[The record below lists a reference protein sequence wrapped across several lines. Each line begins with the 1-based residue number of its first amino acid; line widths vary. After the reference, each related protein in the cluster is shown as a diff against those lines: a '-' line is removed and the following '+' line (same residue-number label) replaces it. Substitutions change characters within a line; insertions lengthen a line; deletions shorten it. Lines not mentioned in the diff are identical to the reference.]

1 MELFSFIIISLIN
14 LIFSISQKNGYN
26 LNINNDIKSDEFDPL
41 KCMPD
46 LSNITDIFNI
56 LNKTDNWTDISIC
69 ILKKIRDSPDQA
81 YIYFINYSP
90 FFNNLAS
97 FIPNEALKKV
107 FSDFFN
113 KSKPML
119 NDTFDLIKTKSYSK
133 SILDYLIDIL
143 ISVKNGNGI
152 NFTTLKKVFKFPG
165 FYEYVYKY
173 YHKYKDILFD
183 IIELLPK
190 EQNKKKTIA
199 QLFFIL
205 KDFVQKYQDVLFE
218 LYFKLTSH
226 FKEYDNIAL
235 DIREFILDNRTNVS
249 FLEDLRT
256 IIKNKTLII
265 EVCDIINFDDGL
277 GNTIVKKILLDEKL
291 TKLFIDLLHNKT
303 FVIEFTNI
311 LGNLTEADYLT
322 EHIPIFLKD
331 VIKGN
336 ITTKNI
342 ILNAFQNIVR
352 NVLTEKSL
360 KTLINNGISGA
371 LGYLIYE
378 DFNRH
383 NISPSCRELFNYTYF
398 RPLKDVKDDFR
409 FYYGKKLIFDS
420 TKSKNDFLT
429 YENCLN
435 GKSKYDNI
443 LYGIKPIFVLGR
455 IVDKYNQSK
464 LKNSMYYEK
473 YNYMIS
479 FCFPQG
485 INTTT
490 NESLCT
496 DRDYGKLILIFNAV
510 SNNVENAEIKVFNIT
525 EKDLND
531 KTNKVLYFSLIV
543 IISAIPLFIYIFLK
557 LYEIIKLYN
566 PQKKEINNQ
575 LISEKQNKINEN
587 IKSNTNKKKKS
598 LYRIKPPK
606 WFRFLNEYFN
616 LAKNVSELFNFSLN
630 QTNFNDFNG
639 ITYIKGIL
647 GISMILNIFGL
658 NFLILANLLHK
669 ILGSYQLYFSIN
681 NLGYI
686 LPFIG
691 LRYCPRIIFS
701 CSGYTLI
708 YKFLNFI
715 EHDSNFCFFK
725 FLILQSYKFILLI
738 IASIY
743 LRFCIT
749 YIDVFFLKIN
759 NPISLAFNE
768 ELKQNNS
775 GYFINLISFLF
786 YNIRNEENI
795 FINESAFIP
804 YLYLPIN
811 EIFLFIVGIALI
823 SLGYKFKI
831 RFDLIIIFSFI
842 IIYLFKIILYMA
854 YLYKQQIYSTL
865 YFFLR
870 GYGLLMLNPIFNLP
884 SFLVGMYFGLVNFTI
899 QRGINDLNKE
909 EKLKVKEYELIEKEQ
924 IAPLKEEKV
933 EEINRIDLCINSITD
948 ISESDKISRALT
960 FNRQNSD
967 IYNNNNIFVND
978 NNKSFIEGYENDKK
992 NLDINMLMEA
1002 NDILTEM
1009 PFLKSTV
1016 YFSDFHRKNQDTK
1029 LLKIFVAICIIL
1041 IVFFI
1046 SVRYIFISILI
1057 DREITKSKTSNVK
1070 RISDILSLEDL
1081 ISNGSLNF
1089 IYVIDIELVVI
1100 MINWVF
1106 FFSYFK
1112 GGQINDFLSHI
1123 YWSFFIKSYFSY
1135 SLVSSLVI
1143 LYILYQSETVIKLDI
1158 YASIQYSLISSFF
1171 IFIAIIIFYS
1181 FYEYPLR
1188 KIFKTLK
1195 IRRAYINLDDD
1206 KFNEEENEY

>member
-1 MELFSFIIISLIN
+1 
-14 LIFSISQKNGYN
+14 
-26 LNINNDIKSDEFDPL
+26 
-41 KCMPD
+41 
-46 LSNITDIFNI
+46 
-56 LNKTDNWTDISIC
+56 
-69 ILKKIRDSPDQA
+69 
-81 YIYFINYSP
+81 
-90 FFNNLAS
+90 
-97 FIPNEALKKV
+97 
-107 FSDFFN
+107 
-113 KSKPML
+113 
-119 NDTFDLIKTKSYSK
+119 
-133 SILDYLIDIL
+133 
-143 ISVKNGNGI
+143 
-152 NFTTLKKVFKFPG
+152 
-165 FYEYVYKY
+165 
-173 YHKYKDILFD
+173 
-183 IIELLPK
+183 
-190 EQNKKKTIA
+190 
-199 QLFFIL
+199 
-205 KDFVQKYQDVLFE
+205 
-218 LYFKLTSH
+218 
-226 FKEYDNIAL
+226 
-235 DIREFILDNRTNVS
+235 
-249 FLEDLRT
+249 
-256 IIKNKTLII
+256 
-265 EVCDIINFDDGL
+265 
-277 GNTIVKKILLDEKL
+277 
-291 TKLFIDLLHNKT
+291 
-303 FVIEFTNI
+303 
-311 LGNLTEADYLT
+311 
-322 EHIPIFLKD
+322 
-331 VIKGN
+331 
-336 ITTKNI
+336 
-342 ILNAFQNIVR
+342 
-352 NVLTEKSL
+352 
-360 KTLINNGISGA
+360 
-371 LGYLIYE
+371 
-378 DFNRH
+378 
-383 NISPSCRELFNYTYF
+383 
-398 RPLKDVKDDFR
+398 
-409 FYYGKKLIFDS
+409 
-420 TKSKNDFLT
+420 
-429 YENCLN
+429 
-435 GKSKYDNI
+435 
-443 LYGIKPIFVLGR
+443 
-455 IVDKYNQSK
+455 
-464 LKNSMYYEK
+464 
-473 YNYMIS
+473 
-479 FCFPQG
+479 
-485 INTTT
+485 
-490 NESLCT
+490 
-496 DRDYGKLILIFNAV
+496 
-510 SNNVENAEIKVFNIT
+510 
-525 EKDLND
+525 
-531 KTNKVLYFSLIV
+531 
-543 IISAIPLFIYIFLK
+543 
-557 LYEIIKLYN
+557 
-566 PQKKEINNQ
+566 
-575 LISEKQNKINEN
+575 
-587 IKSNTNKKKKS
+587 
-598 LYRIKPPK
+598 
-606 WFRFLNEYFN
+606 
-616 LAKNVSELFNFSLN
+616 
-630 QTNFNDFNG
+630 
-639 ITYIKGIL
+639 
-647 GISMILNIFGL
+647 MILNIFGL
-658 NFLILANLLHK
+658 NFLILANLLHR
-669 ILGSYQLYFSIN
+669 ILGSYQIYYSIN
-681 NLGYI
+681 NFGYI

-884 SFLVGMYFGLVNFTI
+884 SFLVGMYFGLANFTI

-978 NNKSFIEGYENDKK
+978 NNKSFIEEYENDKK
-992 NLDINMLMEA
+992 NLDINMLVEA

-1171 IFIAIIIFYS
+1171 IFIAIIIF
-1181 FYEYPLR
+1181 F
-1188 KIFKTLK
+1188 
-1195 IRRAYINLDDD
+1195 YINLDDD
-1206 KFNEEENEY
+1206 EFNEAENEY